1 MLESMIAI
9 TIATVGIMGL
19 LTLLSQALSL
29 NRVITDQYAGSY
41 LAAEGIEI
49 VKNLIDNNAKKD
61 PPIWNVGFAE
71 YVQKCFEIDYVTFDI
86 DEAGVVACPTEETS
100 FEAFSP
106 RTLKFNS
113 LDGIYSYTGDTETRF
128 KRVVRITPIEG
139 GNEIKVNSI
148 AKWTTRGGGEFSLNV
163 EDHFFNWY
171 P

>member
-9 TIATVGIMGL
+9 TIATIGIMGL

-49 VKNLIDNNAKKD
+49 TKNLIDNNIKKGSA
-61 PPIWNVGFAE
+61 WNEGFAVGQCYE
-71 YVQKCFEIDYVTFDI
+71 FDYETYDINEAQKLGSVCPD
-86 DEAGVVACPTEETS
+86 AGVTA
-100 FEAFSP
+100 
-106 RTLKFNS
+106 LKFDT
-113 LDGIYSYTGDTETRF
+113 LTGFYGYQGGETTRF
-128 KRVVRITPIEG
+128 FRMVQITPVGADEV
-139 GNEIKVNSI
+139 KVNSI